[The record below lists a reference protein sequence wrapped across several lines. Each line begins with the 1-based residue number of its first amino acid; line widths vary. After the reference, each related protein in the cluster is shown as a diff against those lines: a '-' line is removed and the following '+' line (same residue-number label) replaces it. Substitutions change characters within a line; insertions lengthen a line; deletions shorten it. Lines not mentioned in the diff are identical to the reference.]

1 MSLYILAIFFLSAGI
16 LNREIRHRRIA
27 ADGFIARSA
36 PTAGRDSPSERDHLR
51 AHRPRTT
58 RMSTDR
64 ARPSDRTYRVVVRL
78 IAGLF
83 RLLGLRV
90 MVHGEEHLP
99 ATGPAVVASNH
110 TGFLYFTFIGYA
122 ARERGRLVR
131 FMSKLSTFESP
142 FWGGYA
148 GEGMSGRPVARSMA
162 YRQARRLLD
171 EGEIVGVF
179 PEATISRS
187 WLVKGLKPGAAG
199 LAISRSAPLVPAVVW
214 GSHRVMTVDG
224 HRSLRRGKAI
234 TILLGEPLR
243 PAAGE
248 TIAGLTERLHIAMTT
263 LLNQAIAG
271 YPDMPRSADD
281 RWWLPYDRGGTAPPP
296 DVAAA
301 LDRAALARINQPD

>member
-1 MSLYILAIFFLSAGI
+1 
-16 LNREIRHRRIA
+16 
-27 ADGFIARSA
+27 
-36 PTAGRDSPSERDHLR
+36 
-51 AHRPRTT
+51 
-58 RMSTDR
+58 MSTDR
-64 ARPSDRTYRVVVRL
+64 RRPSDRTYRVVVRL

-90 MVHGEEHLP
+90 TVHGEEHLP

-110 TGFLYFTFIGYA
+110 TGFLDFTFIGYA

-142 FWGGYA
+142 F
-148 GEGMSGRPVARSMA
+148 SGWLMRAMRHVPVDRWSGAMA